1 MTWKCCKLTAVSLTS
16 EILICVKFICSN
28 VIDDL
33 DLYNLP
39 ALYLRWVNFNMMTP
53 SFHLF
58 LSLTPSLLSAC
69 PAIITQ
75 RSSFP
80 SILHPSTCSLV
91 RTLLHDS
98 STVRVLSDLQ
108 QDLLH
113 VSVFARGI
121 DQLCDLLL
129 QRPRQ
134 RHQLDKLAL
143 RAFVNLREH
152 KLSGCTLN
160 YEKHWMGNGS
170 STRVM
175 WLHAILDNMRGKCYF
190 YMLIFFFFKSFLKDD
205 FNVLFR
211 IRV

>member
-1 MTWKCCKLTAVSLTS
+1 MSEFQYNDSL
-16 EILICVKFICSN
+16 
-28 VIDDL
+28 
-33 DLYNLP
+33 LP
-39 ALYLRWVNFNMMTP
+39 SIPLPF
-53 SFHLF
+53 SC

-113 VSVFARGI
+113 VSVFPRGI

-190 YMLIFFFFKSFLKDD
+190 YMLIFWNFFFFFKIIFKRW
-205 FNVLFR
+205 F
-211 IRV
+211 